1 MNLKTGK
8 TLSQKSLCLMYASR
22 LSVISMS
29 FWKENNFTMV
39 VFSLKIGSLMKTV
52 KTLMIAT
59 SIDGCTQTLL
69 HETNKVAAQPAHGT
83 VLSAPL
89 L

>member
-1 MNLKTGK
+1 
-8 TLSQKSLCLMYASR
+8 
-22 LSVISMS
+22 
-29 FWKENNFTMV
+29 MV